1 MAVDDLV
8 RWLGEQLGADAAPIA
23 MPAWHK
29 GYCME
34 SYVEDGRCLTCGAD
48 EDPDDVTYQER
59 SPQALREVEAKRR
72 VLTRM
77 AGVLELGWD
86 YYESDTV
93 IDLARETLLDLASVY
108 SDCPGY
114 AEAITPAE

>member
-1 MAVDDLV
+1 MADVAQ
-8 RWLGEQLGADAAPIA
+8 WLRVQLDAGAAPIP

-34 SYVEDGRCLTCGAD
+34 PYVEDGRCLTCGAD

-59 SPQALREVEAKRR
+59 SPQALREVDAKRR
-72 VLTRM
+72 VLERM
-77 AGVLELGWD
+77 AGVLERGWD

-93 IDLARETLLDLASVY
+93 IDLARETLLDLASAY
-108 SDCPGY
+108 SERPGY
-114 AEAITPAE
+114 AEVLASVE